1 MWSGSMPFFDW
12 PLLEWHRVL
21 RSRDA
26 EETRA
31 FLGSMAFRFDVA
43 ARDAAQ
49 LDVCVNGVYLPGIYI
64 GCAQYGAPVA
74 LGASPMR
81 NDYWVHLPI
90 RGVWEAAIDHD
101 TLACDARCA
110 AVSSPTGQVML
121 RSNAGAARLSLSL
134 TSDAVKRHLA
144 SLLGEP
150 PTEPLK
156 FVPTMNLADGYGRRL
171 AQILSAAVI
180 EFERTNL
187 VRWSPTA
194 MIEFAEFVVT
204 SLLLFHPH
212 NYSDAL
218 RRSDRMITPRDINRA
233 VDYLE
238 AHVDAPVTV
247 ADLVAAS
254 QVSGRTLF
262 QHFRDF
268 KGMSPMRYLRN
279 ARFAKVRDALLRAEA
294 EESVTAIASACGFT
308 HLSRFAVEYRRR
320 FGERPSD
327 TLRRNRKGREIACG
341 EAFVTQCEEA
351 DDGSAA
357 ARGQVRR
364 RRAPI
369 FGARERAAVEVRR
382 RLHQRGE
389 AVTFGLG

>member
-31 FLGSMAFRFDVA
+31 FLGSMAFRFAVA

-49 LDVCVNGVYLPGIYI
+49 LDVCLNRGLLP
-64 GCAQYGAPVA
+64 
-74 LGASPMR
+74 
-81 NDYWVHLPI
+81 
-90 RGVWEAAIDHD
+90 
-101 TLACDARCA
+101 
-110 AVSSPTGQVML
+110 
-121 RSNAGAARLSLSL
+121 
-134 TSDAVKRHLA
+134 
-144 SLLGEP
+144 GEP

-204 SLLLFHPH
+204 NLLLFHPH

-364 RRAPI
+364 RRAPV

-389 AVTFGLG
+389 T